1 MTPVEPFTEHA
12 ARAQGDQASAMVT
25 THILDNG
32 IIMKTNNVAVIVNDH
47 RPFRETLVLHVR
59 GLLPQ
64 HQMVILQ
71 SAEDACTEERID
83 NPPSLVFLHM
93 RAAQPDCIEAAR
105 SLRAAFPH
113 TPLINISRPDHQG
126 LLSASVCEAGAMA
139 APGPLLPLSQCVAQ
153 IVAQEG

>member
-1 MTPVEPFTEHA
+1 
-12 ARAQGDQASAMVT
+12 MVT
-25 THILDNG
+25 IHILDNG

-71 SAEDACTEERID
+71 SAEDACTEERIE
-83 NPPSLVFLHM
+83 NPPSLVFVHM
-93 RAAQPDCIEAAR
+93 RAAQLDLAEAVR

-113 TPLINISRPDHQG
+113 TPLINVSRPDHRG
-126 LLSASVCEAGAMA
+126 LLSASVCTAGALA
-139 APGPLLPLSQCVAQ
+139 ASGPLQPLSQCVAQ
-153 IVAQEG
+153 VVAQKG